1 MSTSKDL
8 LVVKATEEQSDVSE
22 IVKSDKKKGKKNK
35 KKKDKKGKG
44 YSKNTI
50 SILRTTLRNNI
61 ELTNIADNK
70 ANVLLSLNAL
80 MLTFIVPLMIPNQD
94 LIMEEGLFI
103 PLGILIVTCLAT
115 ISISVFVLRPSKLGG
130 QKIQIN
136 EKNQISPFFFG
147 NFERM
152 SKSDYLDYSN
162 SVLED
167 EEKVKTFL
175 SNDFYHIGARLSEK
189 MRWIRLAFNIFIFG
203 LILSI
208 VLTFALIY
216 IF

>member
-1 MSTSKDL
+1 MSTNKDPL
-8 LVVKATEEQSDVSE
+8 GIQVAEANADDPQTVKRKNKKE
-22 IVKSDKKKGKKNK
+22 KKKKKNK
-35 KKKDKKGKG
+35 KEKGF
-44 YSKNTI
+44 SKNTI

-80 MLTFIVPLMIPNQD
+80 MLTFIVPLMIPNRD
-94 LIMEEGLFI
+94 LIREQYLFI
-103 PLGILIVTCLAT
+103 PLAILILTCLAT
-115 ISISVFVLRPSKLGG
+115 ISIAVFVLRPGKLGA

-136 EKNQISPFFFG
+136 EKSQISPFFFG

-152 SKSDYLDYSN
+152 SKSDYLQYSN

-167 EEKVKTFL
+167 DEKVKTFL

-189 MRWIRLAFNIFIFG
+189 MRWIRLAFNIFILG
-203 LILSI
+203 LVVSI

-216 IF
+216 IL

>member
-1 MSTSKDL
+1 MSTSKEL
-8 LVVKATEEQSDVSE
+8 KITTTPEVESDVPG
-22 IVKSDKKKGKKNK
+22 IVKSDN
-35 KKKDKKGKG
+35 KKDKKKKKKKKEKG

-94 LIMEEGLFI
+94 LIMEQGLFI
-103 PLGILIVTCLAT
+103 PLGLLILTCLAT
-115 ISISVFVLRPSKLGG
+115 ISIAVLVLRPGKLGG
-130 QKIQIN
+130 QKIQID
-136 EKNQISPFFFG
+136 EKSQISPFFFG

-152 SKSDYLDYSN
+152 SKGDYLVYSN

-167 EEKVKTFL
+167 DGKVKAFIA
-175 SNDFYHIGARLSEK
+175 NDFYHIGARLSEK

-203 LILSI
+203 LTVSIL
-208 VLTFALIY
+208 LTFALIY